1 MDTGPKKVRINSDA
15 VPTIH
20 STATT
25 HSTASVKEADHLD
38 QPRPGPSTPVTPVAS
53 QRLRPLMM
61 LSPSEDVTSQCSPPK
76 KIRRGYAKRET
87 ARANIQ
93 DSKQKPALKNAFQNV
108 KPTDFEPEVNSKSVQ
123 REVTQSPFSS
133 PLKMADNADDSDY
146 EPSSEDESVDQ
157 TGNNDNQRSV
167 PPEAD
172 KKFIVFQSNLLELF
186 ETCNKCGR
194 RTSGAIS
201 YTNGSLVKIIQN
213 CNHCLYEKQWY
224 SQPFIGGKAAGNVL
238 VSAAILFSG
247 STPSKILRFLDF
259 LKIPSISMSTFMNH
273 QRYCL
278 APVISHVWDNFQQDY
293 LNDVTSSGRSVILG
307 GDGRCDT
314 PGHCA
319 KYGSYNMIDLD
330 ESFVIDI
337 QLVQSNE
344 VPNSHHMEKEGLVRS
359 VTFLKEH
366 DIKIKALVTDGHKMI
381 AKWVRENMPET
392 THNLDVWHVSKGIKK
407 KLLKLSVEK
416 DCTDLQPWIRSLTN
430 HLYWTAATS
439 QGLEN
444 GVIMARWGSVLNHII
459 NIHTGHSAVFVSCVH
474 GELEGRERRK
484 KWLKPDFV
492 WRLYILMKIASVTKP
507 QHRMEP

>member
-1 MDTGPKKVRINSDA
+1 MNTGQKKVRINSDA

-25 HSTASVKEADHLD
+25 HSTASVQEADHLH

-76 KIRRGYAKRET
+76 KIRRATPKGRQQGT
-87 ARANIQ
+87 Q
-93 DSKQKPALKNAFQNV
+93 DTLLTLLDQKPQQLDV
-108 KPTDFEPEVNSKSVQ
+108 K
-123 REVTQSPFSS
+123 
-133 PLKMADNADDSDY
+133 
-146 EPSSEDESVDQ
+146 
-157 TGNNDNQRSV
+157 SV

-201 YTNGSLVKIIQN
+201 YTNGSL
-213 CNHCLYEKQWY
+213 
-224 SQPFIGGKAAGNVL
+224 
-238 VSAAILFSG
+238 
-247 STPSKILRFLDF
+247 
-259 LKIPSISMSTFMNH
+259 
-273 QRYCL
+273 
-278 APVISHVWDNFQQDY
+278 
-293 LNDVTSSGRSVILG
+293 
-307 GDGRCDT
+307 
-314 PGHCA
+314 
-319 KYGSYNMIDLD
+319 
-330 ESFVIDI
+330 
-337 QLVQSNE
+337 SNE

-444 GVIMARWGSVLNHII
+444 EVIMARWGSVLNHII

-474 GELEGRERRK
+474 GENKGVREITGNPYEH
-484 KWLKPDFV
+484 PDQEEHTYAFSTPADFITGGISFCDQPFRPKNDKFFLSRNDFQV
-492 WRLYILMKIASVTKP
+492 Y
-507 QHRMEP
+507 